1 MTFKLITIYIM
12 SLFYIL
18 MGLKH
23 LFDPKYF
30 LPMMPT
36 ILPYKNFIIYL
47 TGLIEIILGS
57 LLAVEEY
64 RFYVATGLIIFL
76 VLIFP
81 ANIYLYTSEIARDI
95 LKISK
100 SQALFRMPFQI
111 TLIILAYWHS
121 IEKSSKKFSILNLII
136 FIPTIL
142 YFILISL

>member
-36 ILPYKNFIIYL
+36 ILPYKTFIIYL
-47 TGLIEIILGS
+47 TGIIEIILGS
-57 LLAVEEY
+57 LLVVEEY
-64 RFYVATGLIIFL
+64 RFYVAIGLIIFL

-81 ANIYLYTSEIARDI
+81 ANIYLALNKTART
-95 LKISK
+95 KMKVSK
-100 SQALFRMPFQI
+100 LFCVIRLFFQPLFI
-111 TLIILAYWHS
+111 YLAYWHS
-121 IEKSSKKFSILNLII
+121 F
-136 FIPTIL
+136 
-142 YFILISL
+142 